1 MLGYEFG
8 LCQEVYIYD
17 AETGQLASRR
27 VTERRRPTGSSVVPL
42 TQFQRLAFEPLSRA
56 LFDSGRL
63 FFDSADAL
71 VPQDTNGNTD
81 VYEFEPRVSA
91 TVRRRVPRSTPRQVA
106 VSG

>member
-1 MLGYEFG
+1 M
-8 LCQEVYIYD
+8 
-17 AETGQLASRR
+17 
-27 VTERRRPTGSSVVPL
+27 VPL

-81 VYEFEPRVSA
+81 VYEFEPAGVGGCTPASTTFNTATGGCVGLISSGVASGPSEFLDASA
-91 TVRRRVPRSTPRQVA
+91 T
-106 VSG
+106 GC